1 MIVNARVTF
10 QRSPI
15 HVLEKFTFKDT
26 GRALAEFKNRS
37 GFEECVIVQT
47 CNRVEVYGAG
57 SKIDRDK
64 ISKTWSELAG
74 IKEDAV
80 CKNVEFS
87 GGSEVTSHL
96 LHLTSGLE
104 SMVLG
109 EYAACYRF
117 CIKSVHGHLYYG
129 NLLANYVFNLA

>member
-109 EYAACYRF
+109 EEQ
-117 CIKSVHGHLYYG
+117 IPV
-129 NLLANYVFNLA
+129 LLFLLQS